1 MVLPL
6 LRITQGKK
14 RVGARGHGGRG
25 GGSHWSC
32 SSEREQDLRKT
43 EEREREAIK
52 SCTRKGGEREYTT
65 GKKNLRKSYVGS
77 GKSERVRRKRVISE

>member
-43 EEREREAIK
+43 EERERGNQELYKERWGARVHN
-52 SCTRKGGEREYTT
+52 RKEEFKKIICRQRKERESEEE
-65 GKKNLRKSYVGS
+65 KSD
-77 GKSERVRRKRVISE
+77 K